1 MSSIQRYLQMANRS
15 VNEQFVG
22 VDGFRDEDL
31 DFTGGDFFNQELVG
45 ADGNGAAMAAPALNA
60 STGSMRSQPYIITVS
75 NASNAAVTVDVFGA
89 YIYLNSANFSSG
101 SLTENNVTISSN
113 LSNVTYYNLLNQS
126 SFSPFTIGSTLI
138 SAVNGTTS
146 QVLQPITLTT
156 QDANGNQAV
165 KILTPVI
172 DPYQNQSGIVDLKQP
187 FRVDGFTKLTF
198 SIFATTSVQFQFYPS
213 DTINIARGLGGN
225 PVSKQ
230 YGSPKIIRPAVR

>member
-1 MSSIQRYLQMANRS
+1 MSSIQRYLQNANRS

-22 VDGFRDEDL
+22 VDGFIDD
-31 DFTGGDFFNQELVG
+31 DMYFAGDMNNWWAG
-45 ADGNGAAMAAPALNA
+45 ADAAEAAPAAAPSL
-60 STGSMRSQPYIITVS
+60 MRSQPYILTVS
-75 NASNAAVTVDVFGA
+75 NASNAAVTIDVFGA
-89 YIYLNSANFSSG
+89 YIYLNNAGFSGG
-101 SLTENNVTISSN
+101 SLTVSNVTITSN

-138 SAVNGTTS
+138 SSVNGTAS

-165 KILTPVI
+165 KIITPVV

-187 FRVDGFTKLTF
+187 FRIDGFTKLTF
-198 SIFATTSVQFQFYPS
+198 SIYASTSVQFQFYPS
-213 DTINIARGLGGN
+213 DTINVARGLGGN

-230 YGSPKIIRPAVR
+230 YGSPKIIRPAAR

>member
-22 VDGFRDEDL
+22 VDGFIDD
-31 DFTGGDFFNQELVG
+31 DMYFAGDMNNWWAG
-45 ADGNGAAMAAPALNA
+45 ADGEAAAAPVAAPAV
-60 STGSMRSQPYIITVS
+60 MRSQPYIITVS
-75 NASNAAVTVDVFGA
+75 NASNAAVTIDVFGA
-89 YIYLNSANFSSG
+89 YINLNNAGFSNG
-101 SLTENNVTISSN
+101 SLTVSNVTITSN

-126 SFSPFTIGSTLI
+126 SISPFTIGSTLI
-138 SAVNGTTS
+138 SSVNGTTS

-165 KILTPVI
+165 KILTPVV

-187 FRVDGFTKLTF
+187 FRIDGFTKLTF
-198 SIFATTSVQFQFYPS
+198 SIFASTSVQFQFYPS
-213 DTINIARGLGGN
+213 DTINVARGLGGN

-230 YGSPKIIRPAVR
+230 YGSPKIIRPAAR

>member
-22 VDGFRDEDL
+22 VDGFTDDDL
-31 DFTGGDFFNQELVG
+31 QFTGWDSFANAEGD
-45 ADGNGAAMAAPALNA
+45 AAPAAMAAPAV
-60 STGSMRSQPYIITVS
+60 MRSQPYIITVS
-75 NASNAAVTVDVFGA
+75 NASNAAVSVDVFGA
-89 YIYLNSANFSSG
+89 YVYLNNAGFSSG
-101 SLTENNVTISSN
+101 TLTVNNVTITSN

-126 SFSPFTIGSTLI
+126 AYSPFTIGSTLI
-138 SAVNGTTS
+138 SSVNGTTS

-172 DPYQNQSGIVDLKQP
+172 DPYQNQSGVIDLKQP

-198 SIFATTSVQFQFYPS
+198 TVFASTSVQFQFYPS
-213 DTINIARGLGGN
+213 DTINVARGLAGN

>member
-15 VNEQFVG
+15 MNEQFVG
-22 VDGFRDEDL
+22 VDGFRDDDL
-31 DFTGGDFFNQELVG
+31 DFTGGDFFNQELVA
-45 ADGNGAAMAAPALNA
+45 ADGNGGAMAPALNA

-75 NASNAAVTVDVFGA
+75 NASNAAVTTDIFGA
-89 YIYLNSANFSSG
+89 YIFLNNAGFSGG
-101 SLTENNVTISSN
+101 SLTVSNVTITSN
-113 LSNVTYYNLLNQS
+113 LSNVTYFNLLNQS

-138 SAVNGTTS
+138 SSVNGTTS

-198 SIFATTSVQFQFYPS
+198 SIFAATSVQFQFYPS

-230 YGSPKIIRPAVR
+230 YGSPKLIRPAVR

>member
-22 VDGFRDEDL
+22 VDGFIDD
-31 DFTGGDFFNQELVG
+31 DMYFAGDMNNWWAG
-45 ADGNGAAMAAPALNA
+45 AEGDASAAPVAAPAV
-60 STGSMRSQPYIITVS
+60 MRSQPYIITVS
-75 NASNAAVTVDVFGA
+75 NASNAAVTIDVFGA
-89 YIYLNSANFSSG
+89 YIYLNNAGFTAG
-101 SLTENNVTISSN
+101 SLTVSNVTITSN

-126 SFSPFTIGSTLI
+126 SISPFTIGSTLI
-138 SAVNGTTS
+138 SSVNGTTS

-165 KILTPVI
+165 KILTPVV

-187 FRVDGFTKLTF
+187 FRIDGFTKLTF
-198 SIFATTSVQFQFYPS
+198 QIFASTSVQFQFYPS
-213 DTINIARGLGGN
+213 DTINVARGLGGN

-230 YGSPKIIRPAVR
+230 YGSPKIIRPAAR

>member
-1 MSSIQRYLQMANRS
+1 MSSIQKYLQMANRS

-22 VDGFRDEDL
+22 VDGFIDD
-31 DFTGGDFFNQELVG
+31 DMYFAGDMNNWFANAEG
-45 ADGNGAAMAAPALNA
+45 EAAPAA
-60 STGSMRSQPYIITVS
+60 APSVMRSQPYIITVS
-75 NASNAAVTVDVFGA
+75 NASNAAVTIDVFGA
-89 YIYLNSANFSSG
+89 YIYLNNAGFSNG
-101 SLTENNVTISSN
+101 SLTVSNVTITSN

-138 SAVNGTTS
+138 SSVNGTAS

-165 KILTPVI
+165 KILTPVV

-187 FRVDGFTKLTF
+187 FRIDGFTKLTF
-198 SIFATTSVQFQFYPS
+198 QIFASTSVQFQFYPS
-213 DTINIARGLGGN
+213 DTINVARGLGGN

>member
-1 MSSIQRYLQMANRS
+1 MSSIQRYLQNANRS

-22 VDGFRDEDL
+22 VDGFIDD
-31 DFTGGDFFNQELVG
+31 DMYFAGDMNNWWAG
-45 ADGNGAAMAAPALNA
+45 ADAAEAAPAA
-60 STGSMRSQPYIITVS
+60 APSVMRSQPYIITVS
-75 NASNAAVTVDVFGA
+75 NASNAAVTIDVFGA
-89 YIYLNSANFSSG
+89 YIYLNNAGFSCG
-101 SLTENNVTISSN
+101 SLTVSNVTITSN

-138 SAVNGTTS
+138 SSVNGTAS

-165 KILTPVI
+165 KILTPVV

-187 FRVDGFTKLTF
+187 FRIDGFTKLTF
-198 SIFATTSVQFQFYPS
+198 SIFASSSVQFQFYPS
-213 DTINIARGLGGN
+213 DTINVARGLGGS

-230 YGSPKIIRPAVR
+230 YGSPKIIRPAAR